1 MVKINLSQNG
11 MFSNLFSTEV
21 NMIQL
26 ALVFFILAFA
36 TVMAAAL
43 GLEIMPVG
51 TAKNLSMVFII
62 FGVISYLGSLANK
75 KHDRLL

>member
-1 MVKINLSQNG
+1 
-11 MFSNLFSTEV
+11 
-21 NMIQL
+21 MIQL

-62 FGVISYLGSLANK
+62 FGVVSYLGSLANK
-75 KHDRLL
+75 KQDRLL

>member
-1 MVKINLSQNG
+1 
-11 MFSNLFSTEV
+11 
-21 NMIQL
+21 MIQL

-62 FGVISYLGSLANK
+62 FGVVSYLGSLANK
-75 KHDRLL
+75 KQDRLF